1 MKFSLF
7 NLELEGKIFKFLAF
21 TFIIFVTALTIGI
34 VSVFYMDYDYFKY
47 KIENRS
53 QPYNYK
59 LSEQVT
65 IET

>member
-1 MKFSLF
+1 MKFFF
-7 NLELEGKIFKFLAF
+7 NIELELEKIFKYLGYTFF
-21 TFIIFVTALTIGI
+21 IFIITLTIGI

-53 QPYNYK
+53 QPYIYK
-59 LSEQVT
+59 QSKLES